1 MVETEAYV
9 PPLETWLNRR
19 VAASEERL
27 QQPRIAS
34 LIQARC
40 DKAASWIL
48 TRPTRRRRPKG
59 PEVPDRK
66 RWLNEWLAGDSA
78 QKAEERDW
86 LQRWQ
91 QSPTSRQNQT
101 SRAPAATK
109 KPPDKH
115 VLKLHKGLHK
125 AESSILVQA
134 RTGKIG
140 LRDFLFKRRVP
151 GFDSPWCNCGQGRET
166 VRHIL
171 VFCPR
176 ERERREHLVQA
187 LGEPIDTDRMLS
199 TPGKAGIIAR
209 WLLRSGR
216 LGMFQLANQLIS

>member
-1 MVETEAYV
+1 MRSAIGYGASEWHHHISKSRAKTLGDIQTECLRKVIGAFKATAATTLETEAYV
-9 PPLETWLNRR
+9 SPLDAWLNKR

-40 DKAASWIL
+40 ENAARWIL

-59 PEVPDRK
+59 PDAPDRK
-66 RWLNEWLAGDSA
+66 RWLDEWLAGDSTH
-78 QKAEERDW
+78 KAEERDW
-86 LQRWQ
+86 LHKWQ
-91 QSPTSRQNQT
+91 QSQTSRQNQT

-140 LRDFLFKRRVP
+140 LRDFLFKRRVL
-151 GFDSPWCNCGQGRET
+151 GFDSLRCDCG
-166 VRHIL
+166 
-171 VFCPR
+171 
-176 ERERREHLVQA
+176 
-187 LGEPIDTDRMLS
+187 
-199 TPGKAGIIAR
+199 
-209 WLLRSGR
+209 
-216 LGMFQLANQLIS
+216 